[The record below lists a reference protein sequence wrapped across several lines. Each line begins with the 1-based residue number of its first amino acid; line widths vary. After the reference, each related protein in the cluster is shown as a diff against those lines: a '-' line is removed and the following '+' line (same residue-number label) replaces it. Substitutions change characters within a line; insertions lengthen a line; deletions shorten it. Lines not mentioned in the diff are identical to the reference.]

1 MAVED
6 TSSTVLDTSAE
17 PEETTIETTIK
28 DEEAQLGVEDESL
41 QEVGSSSASE
51 LIEEV
56 EQVDAGLEQA
66 HDETSIPAEDVAID
80 EFEKPVELE
89 EALPI
94 VAEEATS
101 IRDVP
106 EDVWAIHRSKIP
118 SGGSGQIRFA
128 EDIADLKGGIT
139 ARRGKS
145 RDGGND
151 RSKNKKVRVNN
162 KRRK

>member
-1 MAVED
+1 M
-6 TSSTVLDTSAE
+6 
-17 PEETTIETTIK
+17 
-28 DEEAQLGVEDESL
+28 
-41 QEVGSSSASE
+41 
-51 LIEEV
+51 IEEV
-56 EQVDAGLEQA
+56 EQADAGSEPAQ
-66 HDETSIPAEDVAID
+66 DETLVTAGKIEDINLE
-80 EFEKPVELE
+80 EFGQPVETE
-89 EALPI
+89 EELPN

-118 SGGSGQIRFA
+118 AGNSGQIRFA

-145 RDGGND
+145 RDGSND
-151 RSKNKKVRVNN
+151 RSKNRKVRTNA